1 MMINSPENEVVFA
14 RVNVH
19 KFQRKICG
27 QTVLC
32 QKVLNTERTIFA
44 KLRGGDSRRLSNKK
58 TGTFCL

>member
-14 RVNVH
+14 RV